1 MPFHIHDDRFT
12 NRIVFGNIILQLFN
26 IVIKRFKSIN
36 YFLIIVDKSNMKMTN
51 MSIKNDAAVV
61 VAATTARRWMVNKI
75 KAKITTVIDA
85 VPFSRYGRSTLE
97 VNDNNDFNITVKGER
112 CSCWCVLFIDEGVKI
127 DAKIIHKGRGKF
139 KILEDRYMGKYINK
153 IVDASDV
160 IRCTEIS

>member
-1 MPFHIHDDRFT
+1 M
-12 NRIVFGNIILQLFN
+12 VFGNITLQLFN

-36 YFLIIVDKSNMKMTN
+36 YFLIIVDRANMKMTN

-61 VAATTARRWMVNKI
+61 VVARRWMVNKI

>member
-1 MPFHIHDDRFT
+1 MPLHIHYYRFT
-12 NRIVFGNIILQLFN
+12 NRTVFRNITLQLFN

-36 YFLIIVDKSNMKMTN
+36 YFLIIVDRANMKMTN

-61 VAATTARRWMVNKI
+61 VVARRWMVNKL
-75 KAKITTVIDA
+75 KAKIITVIDA
-85 VPFSRYGRSTLE
+85 VPFCRYGRSTLE

>member
-1 MPFHIHDDRFT
+1 M
-12 NRIVFGNIILQLFN
+12 VFGNITLQLFN
-26 IVIKRFKSIN
+26 IVSKRFKSIN

-61 VAATTARRWMVNKI
+61 VVARRWMVNKI

>member
-1 MPFHIHDDRFT
+1 MHKGHHGPVHCVKYAPDGETFASGSEDGTVRLIQNEIKPYGLWQVT
-12 NRIVFGNIILQLFN
+12 SEGGN
-26 IVIKRFKSIN
+26 S
-36 YFLIIVDKSNMKMTN
+36 
-51 MSIKNDAAVV
+51 V

>member
-1 MPFHIHDDRFT
+1 M
-12 NRIVFGNIILQLFN
+12 VFGNITLQLFN
-26 IVIKRFKSIN
+26 IVSKRFKSIN

-61 VAATTARRWMVNKI
+61 VVATTARRWMVNKI

>member
-1 MPFHIHDDRFT
+1 MPLHIHHYRFT
-12 NRIVFGNIILQLFN
+12 NRMVFGNITLQLFN
-26 IVIKRFKSIN
+26 IVSKRFKSIN

-61 VAATTARRWMVNKI
+61 VARRWMVNKI